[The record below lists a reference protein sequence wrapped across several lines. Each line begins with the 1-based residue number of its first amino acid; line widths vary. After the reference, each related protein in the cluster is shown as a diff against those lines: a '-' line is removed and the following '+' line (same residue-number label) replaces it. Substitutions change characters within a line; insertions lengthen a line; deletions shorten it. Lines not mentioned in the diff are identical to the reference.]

1 MLPRR
6 LSHRWLQT
14 AFTVSRKRIRALPV
28 VAVATA
34 TATAAVVAM
43 VMVVLVVVVVVVV
56 LAVVA
61 LDFQMGQALES
72 EIHRSIAILFNT
84 YVHARIASI
93 SRQITNHAVSRTAA
107 ALIAR

>member
-43 VMVVLVVVVVVVV
+43 VMVPVVVVV

-61 LDFQMGQALES
+61 LDFQMGQALERDS
-72 EIHRSIAILFNT
+72 SIRRNPI
-84 YVHARIASI
+84 
-93 SRQITNHAVSRTAA
+93 
-107 ALIAR
+107 